1 MKKITLKS
9 LLVIALAI
17 IPMTFF
23 AQTEG
28 TQEKPNN
35 NHYWYLGIDE
45 GATLL
50 FGDNENGKYLD
61 NIRPEL
67 GIHGGYNFAKHFQ
80 AYLRLSAGTLRGE
93 LSNTFKIENSSF
105 IAYDINLSA
114 DLVSLIAGYNP
125 DRVFGLRPHVG
136 FGQMQYQTR
145 AIINGQQVKVGYN
158 DEGALKGNGIGGR
171 RVVWEIPMGIQFEFN
186 LNRNCAL
193 YLDVMTTYTDT
204 DRLDAY
210 AGGKHY
216 DWFSAGLVGFRYK
229 FRKADP
235 VEPTPCP
242 EATPD
247 CEACK
252 DAIRE
257 AVEEALQ
264 NYQPAPVEAA
274 AEEEEVEEVE
284 EIVWEDKDIHL
295 TFKVGKAEVANTQA
309 NNDEV
314 EKVRQDLNAGRDIT
328 VVRSVGYAS
337 PEGNEDQNVKLAQAR
352 AEATSQFIQNRL
364 GNQADGISFEAE
376 GMGSDWDGFYAA
388 LANSNISAKDE
399 IANQIK
405 NSENPT
411 ATLNQLKVKYP
422 ELNDLLN
429 SLRRTQVFVK

>member
-9 LLVIALAI
+9 LLFIVLAI

-23 AQTEG
+23 G
-28 TQEKPNN
+28 QEKTASNN
-35 NHYWYLGIDE
+35 WFFGIEGGATTMLADNEAFLMDQTSWNAGIYGGYTLKNALSIYANLGYANLKGKNGEWLVIDECNLFSGNINFGYNVLQLFRFNPDRRWSLMPHVGLGAIMHRTKATINGNVIKNGYDDE
-45 GATLL
+45 GAT
-50 FGDNENGKYLD
+50 
-61 NIRPEL
+61 
-67 GIHGGYNFAKHFQ
+67 
-80 AYLRLSAGTLRGE
+80 
-93 LSNTFKIENSSF
+93 
-105 IAYDINLSA
+105 
-114 DLVSLIAGYNP
+114 
-125 DRVFGLRPHVG
+125 
-136 FGQMQYQTR
+136 
-145 AIINGQQVKVGYN
+145 
-158 DEGALKGNGIGGR
+158 KGHGIGGR
-171 RVVWEIPMGIQFEFN
+171 KAVYTNNFGLKLSYGISQRFD
-186 LNRNCAL
+186 LG
-193 YLDVMTTYTDT
+193 LDFVAVKADT
-204 DRLDAY
+204 EGLDNWRA
-210 AGGKHY
+210 GKHS
-216 DWFSAGLVGFRYK
+216 DWYGTANIALTYK
-229 FRKADP
+229 FARKE
-235 VEPTPCP
+235 VKPCP
-242 EATPD
+242 ECPECEPAAPD

-264 NYQPAPVEAA
+264 NYQPAPVA
-274 AEEEEVEEVE
+274 AEEEEAEEVE
-284 EIVWEDKDIHL
+284 EVVWEDKDIHL

-314 EKVRQDLNAGRDIT
+314 EKVRQDLNAGRDIS

-376 GMGSDWDGFYAA
+376 GMGSDWDGFYTA

>member
-9 LLVIALAI
+9 LLFIVLAI

-23 AQTEG
+23 G
-28 TQEKPNN
+28 QEKTASNN
-35 NHYWYLGIDE
+35 WFFGIEGGATTMLADNEAFLMDQTSWNAGIYGGYTLKNALSIYANLGYANLKGKNGEWLVIDECNLFSGNINFGYNVLQLFRFNPDRRWSLMPHVGLGAIMHRTKATINGNVIKNGYDDE
-45 GATLL
+45 GA
-50 FGDNENGKYLD
+50 
-61 NIRPEL
+61 I
-67 GIHGGYNFAKHFQ
+67 
-80 AYLRLSAGTLRGE
+80 
-93 LSNTFKIENSSF
+93 
-105 IAYDINLSA
+105 
-114 DLVSLIAGYNP
+114 
-125 DRVFGLRPHVG
+125 
-136 FGQMQYQTR
+136 
-145 AIINGQQVKVGYN
+145 
-158 DEGALKGNGIGGR
+158 KGHGIGGR
-171 RVVWEIPMGIQFEFN
+171 KAVYTNNFGLKLSYGISQRFD
-186 LNRNCAL
+186 LG
-193 YLDVMTTYTDT
+193 LDFVAVKTDT
-204 DRLDAY
+204 EGLDNWRA
-210 AGGKHY
+210 GKHS
-216 DWFSAGLVGFRYK
+216 DWYGTANIALTYK
-229 FRKADP
+229 FARKE
-235 VEPTPCP
+235 VKPCP
-242 EATPD
+242 ECPECEPAAPD

-264 NYQPAPVEAA
+264 NYQPAPVA
-274 AEEEEVEEVE
+274 AEEEEAEEVE
-284 EIVWEDKDIHL
+284 EVVWEDKDIHL

-314 EKVRQDLNAGRDIT
+314 EKVRQDLNAGRDIS

-376 GMGSDWDGFYAA
+376 GMGSDWDGFYTA